1 MFENL
6 SERLEKSFKILKGQG
21 KITEINVAETLKEVR
36 RSLLDADVNYKIAKE
51 FTNTVK
57 EKALGMNVLT
67 AVKPGQMMV
76 KIVHDELIQLMGGT
90 HVDINIKGNPA
101 VILMSGLQGSG
112 KTTFIRKYAQYL
124 MEQGMNIGILE
135 NDYGA
140 VNVDMMLLQDLMGD
154 NCELEMIS
162 GGCDKETH
170 RRRFRTKL
178 IAMGMCGYDRVLIEP
193 SGIFDMD
200 EFFDA
205 LHESPLDRWYEIGN
219 VITVVDAVLEENL
232 SEDAEFILASEVANA
247 GIVLLSKAQE
257 AAETDI
263 ERTKAHLNKAMESV
277 HCDRQF
283 GKEIFA
289 KDWNKLS
296 DADFKKIQSAGYVG
310 ADYEKKDIA
319 EEDAFQSLY
328 FMNLTMPVEKLEEK
342 VKQIFNDKECGNI
355 FRIKGFMQTKSD
367 QWIELNATHQNITI
381 QPIKEGQEIFIV
393 IGEKLNKE
401 KINTNLLG
409 TQTPL

>member
-1 MFENL
+1 
-6 SERLEKSFKILKGQG
+6 
-21 KITEINVAETLKEVR
+21 
-36 RSLLDADVNYKIAKE
+36 
-51 FTNTVK
+51 
-57 EKALGMNVLT
+57 
-67 AVKPGQMMV
+67 MV
-76 KIVHDELIQLMGGT
+76 KIDLITGFL
-90 HVDINIKGNPA
+90 
-101 VILMSGLQGSG
+101 GSG
-112 KTTFIRKYAQYL
+112 KTTFIKKYAKYL
-124 MEQGMNIGILE
+124 IDQGLNIGILE
-135 NDYGA
+135 NDFGA
-140 VNVDMMLLQDLMGD
+140 VNVDMMLLQDIAGEK
-154 NCELEMIS
+154 CTWEMVA
-162 GGCDKETH
+162 GGCDKDCH

-219 VITVVDAVLEENL
+219 VITVVDAMLEENL

-283 GKEIFA
+283 EKEIFA

-401 KINTNLLG
+401 KITTNLMG
-409 TQTPL
+409 TQTPLC

>member
-1 MFENL
+1 
-6 SERLEKSFKILKGQG
+6 
-21 KITEINVAETLKEVR
+21 
-36 RSLLDADVNYKIAKE
+36 
-51 FTNTVK
+51 
-57 EKALGMNVLT
+57 
-67 AVKPGQMMV
+67 MV
-76 KIVHDELIQLMGGT
+76 KIDLITGFL
-90 HVDINIKGNPA
+90 
-101 VILMSGLQGSG
+101 GSG
-112 KTTFIRKYAQYL
+112 KTTFIKKYAKYL
-124 MEQGMNIGILE
+124 IDQGLNIGILE
-135 NDYGA
+135 NDFGA
-140 VNVDMMLLQDLMGD
+140 VNVDMMLLQDIAGEK
-154 NCELEMIS
+154 CTLEMVA
-162 GGCDKETH
+162 GGCDKDCH

-219 VITVVDAVLEENL
+219 VITVVDAMLEENL
-232 SEDAEFILASEVANA
+232 SEDAEFILASEVANS

-283 GKEIFA
+283 EKEIFA

-328 FMNLTMPVEKLEEK
+328 FMNLTMSVEKLEEK

-401 KINTNLLG
+401 KITTNLMG
-409 TQTPL
+409 TQTPLC

>member
-1 MFENL
+1 
-6 SERLEKSFKILKGQG
+6 
-21 KITEINVAETLKEVR
+21 
-36 RSLLDADVNYKIAKE
+36 
-51 FTNTVK
+51 
-57 EKALGMNVLT
+57 
-67 AVKPGQMMV
+67 MV
-76 KIVHDELIQLMGGT
+76 KIDLITGFL
-90 HVDINIKGNPA
+90 
-101 VILMSGLQGSG
+101 GSG
-112 KTTFIRKYAQYL
+112 KTTFIKKYAKYL
-124 MEQGMNIGILE
+124 IDQGLNIGILE
-135 NDYGA
+135 NDFGA
-140 VNVDMMLLQDLMGD
+140 VNVDMMLLQDIAGEK
-154 NCELEMIS
+154 CTLEMVA
-162 GGCDKETH
+162 GGCDKDCH

-219 VITVVDAVLEENL
+219 VITVVDVMLEENL

-247 GIVLLSKAQE
+247 GIILLSKAQE

-355 FRIKGFMQTKSD
+355 FRIKGFMQTKPD

-381 QPIKEGQEIFIV
+381 QSIKKGQEIFIV

-401 KINTNLLG
+401 KITTNLMG
-409 TQTPL
+409 TQDTALLEDIELNCMEYSKEKRMVISLILFRCAKHSILPRKTGTWEKRVPSSYGQNSIAQSHKMKYL

>member
-1 MFENL
+1 
-6 SERLEKSFKILKGQG
+6 
-21 KITEINVAETLKEVR
+21 
-36 RSLLDADVNYKIAKE
+36 
-51 FTNTVK
+51 
-57 EKALGMNVLT
+57 
-67 AVKPGQMMV
+67 MV
-76 KIVHDELIQLMGGT
+76 KIDLITGFL
-90 HVDINIKGNPA
+90 
-101 VILMSGLQGSG
+101 GSG
-112 KTTFIRKYAQYL
+112 KTTFIKKYAKYL
-124 MEQGMNIGILE
+124 IDQGLNIGILE
-135 NDYGA
+135 NDFGA
-140 VNVDMMLLQDLMGD
+140 VNVDMMLLQDIAGEK
-154 NCELEMIS
+154 CTLEMVA
-162 GGCDKETH
+162 GGCDKDCH

-219 VITVVDAVLEENL
+219 VITVVDAMLEENL
-232 SEDAEFILASEVANA
+232 SEGAEFILASEVANA

-277 HCDRQF
+277 HCDRRF
-283 GKEIFA
+283 EKEIFV

-342 VKQIFNDKECGNI
+342 VKQIFNDKECGDI

-401 KINTNLLG
+401 KITTNLRD
-409 TQTPL
+409 

>member
-1 MFENL
+1 
-6 SERLEKSFKILKGQG
+6 
-21 KITEINVAETLKEVR
+21 
-36 RSLLDADVNYKIAKE
+36 
-51 FTNTVK
+51 
-57 EKALGMNVLT
+57 
-67 AVKPGQMMV
+67 MV
-76 KIVHDELIQLMGGT
+76 KIDLITGFL
-90 HVDINIKGNPA
+90 
-101 VILMSGLQGSG
+101 GSG
-112 KTTFIRKYAQYL
+112 KTTFIKKYAKYL
-124 MEQGMNIGILE
+124 IDQGLNIGILE
-135 NDYGA
+135 NDFGA
-140 VNVDMMLLQDLMGD
+140 VNVDMMLLQDIAGEK
-154 NCELEMIS
+154 CTLEMVA
-162 GGCDKETH
+162 GGCDKDCH

-219 VITVVDAVLEENL
+219 VITVVDAMLEENL

-263 ERTKAHLNKAMESV
+263 ERTKAHLNKAMEFV
-277 HCDRQF
+277 HCDRRF

-296 DADFKKIQSAGYVG
+296 DADFKRIQSAGYVG

-355 FRIKGFMQTKSD
+355 FRIKGFMQLKPD

-381 QPIKEGQEIFIV
+381 QPIKKGQEIFIV

-401 KINTNLLG
+401 KITTNLMG
-409 TQTPL
+409 TQTPLC